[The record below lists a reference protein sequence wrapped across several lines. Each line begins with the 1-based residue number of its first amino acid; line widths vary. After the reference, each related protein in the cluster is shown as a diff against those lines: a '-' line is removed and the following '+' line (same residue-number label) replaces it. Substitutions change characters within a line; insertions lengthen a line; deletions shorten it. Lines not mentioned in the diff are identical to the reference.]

1 MMKKGEK
8 EIFRRAMIY
17 LGLVANVYT
26 EVKLR
31 KLSQAEQDNKITLHF
46 TTQINYKN
54 GHIL

>member
-31 KLSQAEQDNKITLHF
+31 KLSQAEQDNKKNFTLYN
-46 TTQINYKN
+46 TN
-54 GHIL
+54 